1 MLSLGFC
8 GEFEDVPEPTLLAS
22 VNASL
27 SSMGVV
33 LEIDLRKGIARKI
46 SIPAMQRKRMSSIM
60 EYP

>member
-1 MLSLGFC
+1 
-8 GEFEDVPEPTLLAS
+8 
-22 VNASL
+22 
-27 SSMGVV
+27 MGMV

>member
-1 MLSLGFC
+1 
-8 GEFEDVPEPTLLAS
+8 TLLDSVNESFAS
-22 VNASL
+22 V
-27 SSMGVV
+27 GIV

>member
-1 MLSLGFC
+1 LGLC
-8 GEFEDVPEPTLLAS
+8 GEFKDVLEPTLLDSVNESFAS
-22 VNASL
+22 V
-27 SSMGVV
+27 GIV